1 MCHQWFG
8 LRQPLALSLSLSL
21 SLMAGVAEPVIE
33 EKDQPSPP
41 KPVPVTWSNKKEDYE
56 LKDVIGLCE
65 VPCHVMIM

>member
-1 MCHQWFG
+1 MVCVET
-8 LRQPLALSLSLSL
+8 ASSSVSVSVSACL
-21 SLMAGVAEPVIE
+21 SLMAGVVEPVIE

-65 VPCHVMIM
+65 VPRHVMIM